1 MLQEYGGMRMK
12 RKIRLCVI
20 LLAIMTLFSGRPV
33 SAYTSGFGMG
43 AYKTYTF
50 GSYQIKNS
58 QQGLYSRKG
67 ASGSWKKIANNVNSF
82 TVNGSNL
89 YFVKYNYNYH
99 SDSGNAYVYSTDLKG
114 SRVKRICTLKN
125 RAIDGIY
132 YYSSKLYINER
143 RGKFGWYISE
153 YSLKS
158 KKYRRIREGT
168 LFCAYKNYALFVG
181 RSHNTFTVPLY
192 SRNLITG
199 KMKKL
204 GSHCYMSTGKGRY
217 VYFDNYSK
225 HTYARWDSGTFVVK
239 RALMNGSGVK
249 TLTPKL
255 YGKVRD
261 ITSKYVEYENNGITK
276 RFYYNSSTFTNSNKN
291 NTAKKPTISVSCGA
305 TGNNT
310 VRMTV
315 KCSSSGKITWNTS
328 NSGVVVVNSSGII
341 TAKGKGTAKIT
352 AKISTGGKEYSVSKT
367 IVIDSKKE
375 YGSWSGWSL
384 VPANADNNHEI
395 QTTTLYR
402 YYYFYCPVC
411 GGREPLQGISDCHQ
425 YNLSLSD
432 GVVGWFTTPYSDVSS
447 AQYSYAAY
455 KRYTFALGDGQRWN
469 FSAGNIND
477 HAIDTK
483 DTDSAATVICK
494 GYRKRSVNTSYY
506 ISSVA

>member
-1 MLQEYGGMRMK
+1 
-12 RKIRLCVI
+12 
-20 LLAIMTLFSGRPV
+20 MTLFSGRPV

-50 GSYQIKNS
+50 GCYQIKNS

-143 RGKFGWYISE
+143 HGKFGWYISE

-168 LFCAYKNYALFVG
+168 LFCAY
-181 RSHNTFTVPLY
+181 
-192 SRNLITG
+192 
-199 KMKKL
+199 
-204 GSHCYMSTGKGRY
+204 
-217 VYFDNYSK
+217 
-225 HTYARWDSGTFVVK
+225 
-239 RALMNGSGVK
+239 
-249 TLTPKL
+249 
-255 YGKVRD
+255 
-261 ITSKYVEYENNGITK
+261 
-276 RFYYNSSTFTNSNKN
+276 KN

-328 NSGVVVVNSSGII
+328 NSGVAVVNSSGII

-367 IVIDSKKE
+367 IVIDSKKK
-375 YGSWSGWSL
+375 YGSWSGWSS

-483 DTDSAATVICK
+483 DTDSAVTVICK

-506 ISSVA
+506 ISLVA

>member
-1 MLQEYGGMRMK
+1 MK
-12 RKIRLCVI
+12 KRIRSGII
-20 LLAIMTLFSGRPV
+20 LLLIMTFFSGISV
-33 SAYTSGFGMG
+33 SASTYGFGMG
-43 AYKTYTF
+43 VYKMYTV

-58 QQGLYSRKG
+58 EQGFYFRKS
-67 ASGSWKKIANNVNSF
+67 ASGSWKKIANNVRSF
-82 TVNGSNL
+82 TVNGSRL
-89 YFVKYNYNYH
+89 YFVKHNYNYNPE
-99 SDSGNAYVYSTDLKG
+99 SGDAYVYSTDLKSG
-114 SRVKRICTLKN
+114 KTKRICTLKN

-132 YYSSKLYINER
+132 YCNGKLYLNER
-143 RGKFGWYISE
+143 RGKFGISISE

-158 KKYRRIREGT
+158 QKYRRIREGV
-168 LFCAYKNYALFVG
+168 LFSAYKNYALFVG
-181 RSHNTFTVPLY
+181 RSHNTFTEPLY

-204 GSHCYMSTGKGRY
+204 GAHCYKCTPKGEY
-217 VYFDNYSK
+217 VYFDDYSK
-225 HTYARWDSGTFVVK
+225 HTYAKWDSGTFVVK
-239 RALMNGSGVK
+239 RAQVNGSGVK
-249 TLTPKL
+249 TLTKKL

-261 ITSKYVEYENNGITK
+261 ITSRYVEYENNGITK
-276 RFYYNSSTFTNSNKN
+276 RVYYNSCTSNSHKN
-291 NTAKKPTISVSCGA
+291 NTVKKPTISVSCGA

-315 KCSSSGKITWNTS
+315 KCSAAGKITWKTS
-328 NSGVVVVNSSGII
+328 NSKVAVVNSSGTI
-341 TAKGKGTAKIT
+341 TAKGKGTARIT
-352 AKISTGGKEYSVSKT
+352 ASVSTGGKKYSVSRT
-367 IVIDSKKE
+367 IVIRSKKK

-384 VPANADNNHEI
+384 VPSKADSKQEI

-411 GGREPLQGISDCHQ
+411 GGREPLQGMSDCHQ
-425 YNLSLSD
+425 YNLSLSN

-477 HAIDTK
+477 HAIGTK

-494 GYRKRSVNTSYY
+494 GYRKRSVTTVYY